1 MRGIHAVTTWTLSQ
15 DFRFSEGLVRYD
27 IIGDGPPLV
36 LIHGT
41 PWSSFTWYKLAPV
54 LAQRFSV
61 HYYDLI
67 GYGQSEKRDGQNV
80 SLGIQ
85 NQLLT
90 ELLGHWGL
98 HKPLVVAHDFG
109 GATALRTHLLDKRDF
124 EKLVLINVVAMAPW
138 GSPFFTHVQQHESVF
153 SGVPAYI
160 HKAIVE
166 AYIQGALYNEL
177 QSEDFIFL
185 VQPWLG
191 DVGQPAFYRQM
202 AQASQQYTDDVEPS
216 YASIRC
222 PVLILWGDKDE
233 WIPIATGRR
242 LHEAIPHS
250 QFHDVPNAGHL
261 CQLEAPEFIES
272 RILEFLS

>member
-1 MRGIHAVTTWTLSQ
+1 M
-15 DFRFSEGLVRYD
+15 
-27 IIGDGPPLV
+27 
-36 LIHGT
+36 
-41 PWSSFTWYKLAPV
+41 
-54 LAQRFSV
+54 
-61 HYYDLI
+61 I

-90 ELLGHWGL
+90 ELLDYWGL
-98 HKPLVVAHDFG
+98 HRPLVVAHDFG

-138 GSPFFTHVQQHESVF
+138 GSPFFAHVQQHESVF

-191 DVGQPAFYRQM
+191 DVGQPAFYC
-202 AQASQQYTDDVEPS
+202 T
-216 YASIRC
+216 
-222 PVLILWGDKDE
+222 VLD
-233 WIPIATGRR
+233 
-242 LHEAIPHS
+242 
-250 QFHDVPNAGHL
+250 
-261 CQLEAPEFIES
+261 
-272 RILEFLS
+272 